1 MPLALKIALRYLKS
15 KKTHNAVNIISIISV
30 LGVVVTTAALVCVLS
45 VFNGFRG
52 IIESRLSKL
61 DPEIAVQPA
70 LGKVIAD
77 ADSVVTVARQ
87 VPGVVQAVP
96 VIEDNALAVFID
108 YQMVVRLKG
117 VPEGYNRITG
127 IDSIIVDGEFKLSDP
142 VSNYAVLGAG
152 PAVQLKARPG
162 FLSMLHL
169 YAPQRVG
176 RINLNDPMN
185 AFTADSVFVSGVFQ
199 AQQKAIDAD
208 MIYVPIDVARG
219 LFDYDT
225 QATQVE
231 LKLSPEA
238 SVSQVRDELQQ
249 QLGPN
254 FAVKD
259 RIMQQAESF
268 RLVNMEKWITF
279 LLLGFIMVIATFN
292 VISTLSLLIIEKD
305 ASISTLRSMGAPNQ
319 MITRIFITEGW
330 LIALLGAVSGVVAG
344 LLLCLGQQHFGWL
357 KLGGDAS
364 QLIVTA
370 YPVQVVWTDVLVVFL
385 LVAAVGLVTSLVTS
399 LIVRRRLARASADEQ

>member
-45 VFNGFRG
+45 VFNGFRSV
-52 IIESRLSKL
+52 IESRLSKL
-61 DPEIAVQPA
+61 DPVIAVQPA
-70 LGKVIAD
+70 QGKVIGD
-77 ADSVVTVARQ
+77 ADSVIRVVKQ
-87 VPGVVQAVP
+87 VPGVAQAVP
-96 VIEDNALAVFID
+96 VVEDNALAVFLD

-117 VPEGYNRITG
+117 VPDGYNRLTG
-127 IDSIIVDGEFKLSDP
+127 LDSIMVDGEFKLQDP
-142 VSNYAVLGAG
+142 VSRYAVLGPG

-162 FLSMLHL
+162 FLSMVHL

-176 RINLNDPMN
+176 RINLNDPMS
-185 AFTADSVFVSGVFQ
+185 AFTEDSLFVSGVFQ
-199 AQQKAIDAD
+199 AQQKAVDAD
-208 MIYVPIDVARG
+208 LIYVPLSVARG

-225 QATQVE
+225 QASQVE
-231 LKLSPEA
+231 LGLQPGA
-238 SVSQVRDELQQ
+238 SVEAVLGELQQ
-249 QLGPN
+249 RLGPA
-254 FAVKD
+254 FVVKD

-305 ASISTLRSMGAPNQ
+305 ASISTLRSMGATNRL
-319 MITRIFITEGW
+319 ITRIFIAEGW
-330 LIALLGAVSGVVAG
+330 LIALLGAISGVVLG
-344 LLLCLGQQHFGWL
+344 LLLCLGQQHFGWI

-364 QLIVTA
+364 QLIIRA

-385 LVAAVGLVTSLVTS
+385 LVAAVGLATSLVTS
-399 LIVRRRLARASADEQ
+399 LIMRRRLSRADRS